1 MTTRSELL
9 SRYPELADAKAQ
21 PRFTG
26 VPSFMRTALVDDL
39 SEIDIALVGV
49 PFDGGVTHRSGARL
63 GPREVRIQ
71 STMMRL
77 FNQSTGVAPFEL
89 ARIGDVGD
97 AWPINPFEL
106 TAAHA
111 EITDFFNTLIAA
123 GVVPLSVGGDHS
135 VSLPILRAVAA
146 ARPVALV
153 QFDAH
158 ADTGGD
164 YLGSKYHHGS
174 SFSAAVEEGLIDPKR
189 SVQIGIRGGT
199 VVRDLWKFS
208 FDHGMRVVMMDE
220 LDRVGVE
227 TIMAETHEIVGDRPV
242 YVTFD
247 IDVVDPAFA
256 PGTGTPEIGGITS
269 LQALQLVRA
278 LRGLDVVGADIVEIA
293 PAFDPIGS
301 TGLIG
306 ATMMFE
312 LLCILAEALQHRR
325 MSSA

>member
-1 MTTRSELL
+1 MTSRAELL
-9 SRYPELADAKAQ
+9 ARYPELADPKAQ

-26 VPSFMRTALVDDL
+26 IPTFMRTPLVDDF
-39 SEIDIALVGV
+39 SAIDIALVGI

-77 FNQSTGVAPFEL
+77 YNQSTGVAPFEL
-89 ARIGDVGD
+89 ARVGDVGD
-97 AWPINPFEL
+97 AWPVNPFEL

-111 EITDFFNTLIAA
+111 EITDFFRTIVEA

-135 VSLPILRAVAA
+135 VSLPILRAVAKS
-146 ARPVALV
+146 RPLALI

-174 SFSAAVEEGLIDPKR
+174 SFSAAVEEGLIDPER

-227 TIMAETHEIVGDRPV
+227 KIMTEAREVVGDGPA

-325 MSSA
+325 TIGA